1 MRYGRKNSNQSGAAL
16 IEFALV
22 LPILLAFAVGVIYY
36 GYIFM
41 LDAALTHAAKQ
52 GAQVAVNIDPVDYSS
67 SGEYQAAVRSQVTTS
82 VANSLSWLPASV
94 RATLVA
100 PPAITF
106 VPRDSGKP
114 GTRVNIRV
122 TMKISGAKS
131 ALLPQVDLPG
141 IGPVPPLPL
150 TLNGVA
156 EIVL

>member
-1 MRYGRKNSNQSGAAL
+1 MNSSYSNINQRGAAL

-22 LPILLAFAVGVIYY
+22 LPILLAFTTGVIYY
-36 GYIFM
+36 GYVYV
-41 LDAALTHAAKQ
+41 LDAAVTHAAKQ
-52 GAQVAVNIDPVDYSS
+52 GAQVAVNIDPVGYSS

-106 VPRDSGKP
+106 ATPDSGQP
-114 GTRVNIRV
+114 GTLVNIRV
-122 TMKISGAKS
+122 TMKISGANS

-156 EIVL
+156 KIVL

>member
-52 GAQVAVNIDPVDYSS
+52 GAQVAVNIDPVDYSNRD
-67 SGEYQAAVRSQVTTS
+67 EYRDAVKRQVKTS
-82 VANSLSWLPASV
+82 VKSSLSWLPASV

-106 VPRDSGKP
+106 ATPDSGQP
-114 GTRVNIRV
+114 GTLVNIRV
-122 TMKISGAKS
+122 TMNISGAKV